1 MKLVFI
7 IGSGAVGKMTVGQE
21 LAKQTGLTLFHNH
34 MTIEPVIELFGYPE
48 PNVIK
53 DMRESVFKNFAKT
66 DKLGLIFT
74 FIWAFDQ
81 QSDWDYV
88 EHVASIF
95 SRENGEVYYVELVAD
110 QEERLKRNVTEN
122 RLKNKASKRDIET
135 SNQRV
140 VNDDKNYFAGD
151 KYSLKPFSF
160 VILCHKNDIKEKQ
173 LQKLPMV
180 HITKGRNTR

>member
-135 SNQRV
+135 SNKRV
-140 VNDDKNYFAGD
+140 VNDDKNYRLVSRDGEIKF
-151 KYSLKPFSF
+151 
-160 VILCHKNDIKEKQ
+160 KNYIKIDNTNKSPQQVVEIIRKQ
-173 LQKLPMV
+173 FNM
-180 HITKGRNTR
+180 